1 VVATGGS
8 APYNVSWSGPV
19 NGNPA
24 GNEILTLGGSY
35 VLAGLMAGSYTVLV
49 TDASGNSQSVVVTV
63 TEPLPLAAAS
73 VQSNTLCSGTCT
85 GSINLTVTGGVAP
98 YLYSWTGIPFYSS
111 SNEDLS
117 NLCPGVYTVSVTDAC
132 GCTNTLT
139 QVITAPPAFT
149 LTGMITQIP
158 CVGGNNGAIDVTVG
172 GGTPGY
178 TYAWT
183 GPSGYTANTEDLLNL
198 TPGTYTLTA
207 TDENNCTITENWV
220 VNPAPQA
227 LLLSETNVDVLCSGQ
242 ATGSIDLTTVG
253 GTAPYTYMWNGP
265 GAYTANT
272 QDISGLAAGTYSVT
286 VTDAN
291 NCTVSLSN
299 IDITASPTLVLTGS
313 VNGNNIDISVSGGTV
328 PYNYSWSNGAVTQD
342 LPNVPPATYVVIVTD
357 AFNCSIT
364 DTFVVDNV
372 GLEQQQSVE
381 LQVFPNPTNDELTI
395 RGNVNSLGHHS
406 YVIQDSYGRKVLAG
420 SFEDNEETLS
430 VAHLAPGL
438 YQLHVG
444 LKTISFVVIH

>member
-19 NGNPA
+19 SGNPA
-24 GNEILTLGGSY
+24 GNEILTSGGSF

-63 TEPLPLAAAS
+63 TEPLPLAATS

-158 CVGGNNGAIDVTVG
+158 CGGLNNGAIDVTVG

-207 TDENNCTITENWV
+207 TDANNCTITQNWV

-342 LPNVPPATYVVIVTD
+342 LPNVLPGTYVVIVTD
-357 AFNCSIT
+357 AYNCAVS
-364 DTFVVDNV
+364 DTFVVNNAAIEEKQLDEIT
-372 GLEQQQSVE
+372 L
-381 LQVFPNPTNDELTI
+381 FPNPTNDQLTI
-395 RGNVNSLGHHS
+395 RRSVNSLSHHS
-406 YVIQDSYGRKVLAG
+406 YVIEDSYGRKVLEG
-420 SFEDNEETLS
+420 SFEDSEETLS
-430 VAHLAPGL
+430 IGHLAPGL
-438 YQLHVG
+438 YQLHAGV
-444 LKTISFVVIH
+444 KTKSFVVIH